1 MRIVPVGIIA
11 IWMTLAG
18 ISMPVLAEEPGN
30 VLDKI
35 ADNLGNFELSP
46 VPQGSYWYDTD
57 MHMYKYNQYEIDVAC
72 DPVQAK
78 IEINGEYAGIAPGR
92 CSFTGSH
99 PDDGFITVRAVP
111 VDPGFKPEKKI
122 LKGSVPLPKTME
134 FRLSR

>member
-1 MRIVPVGIIA
+1 MRTLSVRIIA
-11 IWMTLAG
+11 ACMILAG
-18 ISMPVLAEEPGN
+18 TNMPGLAEEPKDIIEN
-30 VLDKI
+30 IV
-35 ADNLGNFELSP
+35 DNLGNFEISP
-46 VPQGSYWYDTD
+46 IPQGAYWYDTD
-57 MHMYKYNQYEIDVAC
+57 MQMYKYNQYEIDVAC

-99 PDDGFITVRAVP
+99 PDDGFITVRAIP